1 MLKMAG
7 FVNFSKMAVLGV
19 DFGGIWGSGR
29 LGVKYGQNGS
39 KMAKMG
45 GNSQNGH
52 KKYRTWPKPKLKH
65 KKIRV
70 V

>member
-7 FVNFSKMAVLGV
+7 FVNFAKMAVLGV
-19 DFGGIWGSGR
+19 DFGGLAW
-29 LGVKYGQNGS
+29 LGVKYGQNSS

-65 KKIRV
+65 KKTIHV
-70 V
+70 